1 MKIIGL
7 KIGALLAL
15 CTLAGPVSAGPYGDA
30 MAKCLVNSTSA
41 ADRTALVQWM
51 FATAALH
58 PDVQRLSAASDADRE
73 SLNKRM
79 GALVERLLTK
89 ACISEA
95 KEAIRYEGNATIEAS
110 FTVLGQVAGR
120 QLLSEPSVAAGMGNF
135 AEHIDQQKLKEA
147 LAP

>member
-1 MKIIGL
+1 MKITRL

-15 CTLAGPVSAGPYGDA
+15 SALAAPVSAGPYGDA

-41 ADRTALVQWM
+41 ADRTTLVQWM

-73 SLNKRM
+73 RLNKWM

-89 ACISEA
+89 ACVSEA
-95 KEAIRYEGNATIEAS
+95 KEAMRYEGNATVEAS

-120 QLLSEPSVAAGMGNF
+120 QLLSEPSVAGSMGNF
-135 AEHIDQQKLKEA
+135 AKHIDEQKIKEV
-147 LAP
+147 LTP